1 MLHKNKSKLV
11 VPKGIYAYFIK
22 GILPSDYI
30 NSNTDILDYCIGG
43 KSKGDWKQVA
53 RYIDGQDQGEDE
65 LQKINRYYIS
75 KKGKKVIKVNKTDG
89 REIQL
94 EAGHWMQTIY
104 NNMIIF
110 NKFKKYVDE
119 SFLKSIF

>member
-1 MLHKNKSKLV
+1 MTSWREMKAKNPHYLYRVKTDKFYYASTKCKGRFEFNNLMLHKNKSKLV

-65 LQKINRYYIS
+65 LLKINR
-75 KKGKKVIKVNKTDG
+75 
-89 REIQL
+89 
-94 EAGHWMQTIY
+94 
-104 NNMIIF
+104 
-110 NKFKKYVDE
+110 
-119 SFLKSIF
+119 